1 MIFISTGGFFNRNA
15 YQTSLEFQQNEIYN
29 IELSGGLFES
39 SLIPNLKS
47 LASELNFQIHNYFP
61 PPSNPFVF
69 NLASL
74 NPDISKRSFEHALNS
89 IQVASEIG
97 KGFYSFH
104 AGFLLDLDVN
114 ELGKKVKKRRI
125 NDRSKALQVFLD
137 NVNKLA
143 KVAEAKGIKLLI
155 ENNVISAGNYAE
167 FKEDPFLM
175 TQSEECIE
183 VMNAVPSNVK
193 MLVDLA
199 HLKVSS
205 HSLKFDA
212 IDFLRKCDLWIS
224 AYHLS
229 DNDGTRDSNQP
240 FSEDSW
246 FWPYLKKDLN
256 YYSIEVYTNNFV
268 VLKKQKILLEKFLKT
283 EQ

>member
-1 MIFISTGGFFNRNA
+1 MIYISTGGFSNRNA
-15 YQTSLEFQQNEIYN
+15 YQTSLEFKLNEIYN
-29 IELSGGLFES
+29 IELSGGLSES

-47 LASELNFQIHNYFP
+47 LSSKLNFQIHNYFP
-61 PPSNPFVF
+61 PPSKPFVF

-74 NPDISKRSFEHALNS
+74 NPDISERSFEHALNS
-89 IQVASEIG
+89 IQVASDIG

-104 AGFLLDLDVN
+104 AGFLLDLNVN
-114 ELGKKVKKRRI
+114 ELGKKVKKRTI
-125 NDRSKALQVFLD
+125 NDRSKAVQVFLE

-143 KVAEAKGIKLLI
+143 KVAESKDIKLLI

-175 TQSEECIE
+175 TQSDECIE
-183 VMNAVPSNVK
+183 IMKSVPNNVE

-205 HSLKFDA
+205 HTLNFDA
-212 IDFLRKCDLWIS
+212 IEFLKKCDLWIS

-229 DNDGTRDSNQP
+229 DNDGTRDSNEP
-240 FSEDSW
+240 FSKDSW
-246 FWPYLKKDLN
+246 FWPYLRKDLN
-256 YYSIEVYTNNFV
+256 YYSIEVYTNNFG
-268 VLKKQKILLEKFLKT
+268 VLKNQKLLLEQFLKS
-283 EQ
+283 